1 MALIVE
7 DGTGLT
13 NAEALAGTDEF
24 FAYHA
29 KMGNDA
35 TGVDVARAEI
45 LLRRATAY
53 YSGIYRNSLI
63 GLRAFGAQSQD
74 WPRRSNEPGFFDLFN
89 YGVPREVREGIIEL
103 ALVADKTDI
112 FAPPKRGK
120 KRVKIGPLEVDYDGN
135 SPSQNQFVAASLKF
149 ARWLKQR
156 PTNMARLVRS

>member
-7 DGTGLT
+7 DGTGLP

-29 KMGNDA
+29 KMGNDT
-35 TGVDVARAEI
+35 TGIDVPRAEI
-45 LLRRATAY
+45 LLRRATTY
-53 YSGIYRNSLI
+53 YSGIYRSAI
-63 GLRAFGAQSQD
+63 VGFRATASQSQE
-74 WPRRSNEPGFFDLFN
+74 WPRRSNEPGYFDLIN

-103 ALVADKTDI
+103 ALIADKTDI
-112 FAPPKRGK
+112 FAVPKRGK
-120 KRVKIGPLEVDYDGN
+120 KRVKIGPLEVDYDAN
-135 SPSQNQFVAASLKF
+135 SSSQNEFVTASLKF

>member
-1 MALIVE
+1 MPLIVE
-7 DGTGLT
+7 DGTGLP
-13 NAEALAGTDEF
+13 NSEALAGTDEF

-29 KMGNDA
+29 KMGNDT
-35 TGVDVARAEI
+35 TGIDVGRAEI

-53 YSGIYRNSLI
+53 SSGIYRNAYI
-63 GLRAFGAQSQD
+63 GVRAFGAQAQD
-74 WPRRSNEPGFFDLFN
+74 WPRRSNEPGYFN
-89 YGVPREVREGIIEL
+89 LQALGVPREIREGVIEL
-103 ALVADKTDI
+103 ALVADKVDI
-112 FAPPKRGK
+112 FATPKRGK